1 MTEPYFF
8 WLGQEADTAAVD
20 LETYEQIARE
30 VFEIDLTDPQADE

>member
-20 LETYEQIARE
+20 LETFKQRVCE
-30 VFEIDLTDPQADE
+30 VFELDSTEIDE